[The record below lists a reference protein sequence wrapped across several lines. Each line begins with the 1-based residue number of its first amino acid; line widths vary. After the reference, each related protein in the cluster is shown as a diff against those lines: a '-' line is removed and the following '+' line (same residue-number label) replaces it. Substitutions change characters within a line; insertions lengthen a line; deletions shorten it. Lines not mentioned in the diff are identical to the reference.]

1 VTAEPG
7 EGDQVLGQLAA
18 LLRASYGFTDVAI
31 GERLEGGYA
40 NDLFH
45 VTADGGESV
54 LRVKYPPVHADDI
67 AWEHRLQRVL
77 ARRLDEVQAPLA
89 AVDGST
95 YFSIEQR
102 AAWLVPFVAG
112 ETADP
117 AREQHRLAAAR
128 ALGRLHRA
136 GSDIGVEPRPRQT
149 PLRELPW
156 PPLTVPPELKA
167 WGAEIADARA
177 WAVSFV
183 EALHETRPLATSLVH
198 GDFFPGNVLVTAD
211 RVVAVIDWEEAQ
223 FDWVIW
229 DLAGALGSF
238 CGVDDGFD
246 RAAAARFVAAYRAAG
261 GTAAPDDDDALL
273 PLVRVKRILEVLRAP
288 TDREPRWEHQRR
300 NLRSLSNLPVAPT
313 RPSP

>member
-1 VTAEPG
+1 VTAEPRR
-7 EGDQVLGQLAA
+7 GDHVLDQLAA

-67 AWEHRLQRVL
+67 AWEHRLQRAL
-77 ARRLDEVQAPLA
+77 AGRLDEVQAPLA
-89 AVDGST
+89 AMDGST
-95 YFSIEQR
+95 YLQIER
-102 AAWLVPFVAG
+102 RIAWLLPFVAG

-128 ALGRLHRA
+128 ALGRIHRTSS
-136 GSDIGVEPRPRQT
+136 GIDIGPRPHQT
-149 PLRELPW
+149 PLRNLPW
-156 PPLTVPPELKA
+156 PPLTVPPELEA
-167 WGAEIADARA
+167 WGPEIADARA
-177 WAVSFV
+177 WAVSYV
-183 EALHETRPLATSLVH
+183 ETLYETRPRATSLVH

-238 CGVDDGFD
+238 CGAGDGID
-246 RAAAARFVAAYRAAG
+246 GAAAARFVAAYRGAG
-261 GTAAPDDDDALL
+261 GTAAPDDDDVLL

-300 NLRSLSNLPVAPT
+300 NLRSLTNLPT
-313 RPSP
+313 